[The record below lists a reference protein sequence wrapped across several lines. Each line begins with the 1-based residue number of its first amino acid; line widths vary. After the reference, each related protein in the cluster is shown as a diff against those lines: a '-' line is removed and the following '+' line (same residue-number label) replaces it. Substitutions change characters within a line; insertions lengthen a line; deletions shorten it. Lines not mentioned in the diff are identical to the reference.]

1 MEKLPQMVLFGYWP
15 KKGKEPNNNS
25 YGEMLQIQLHI
36 PGEKGVAEEEGSCDD
51 AEGDL
56 LVQ

>member
-56 LVQ
+56 LV